1 MSDSKK
7 IHIVFLKKRIESF
20 GNEEILN
27 EKGKIIG
34 TIIISFLKLNKYF
47 KIQDLNTK
55 KIIAI
60 EKKNNI
66 MNTIYNL
73 KDKNDDLIATIRKNR
88 FSKYPSKIWYKSKTN
103 EFYAYGDFRRY
114 IYNIFNLN
122 DHIIAKV
129 NKIEKVENI
138 PKKIQKSPQSYYCLN
153 FNSSYLE
160 KILIIA
166 FVICINILNNPSLGI
181 SDLMSFERKI
191 ARMRPFGPGK
201 NLN

>member
-7 IHIVFLKKRIESF
+7 IHIVFLKKKFENF
-20 GNEEILN
+20 GSEEILN
-27 EKGKIIG
+27 EKGQIIG
-34 TIIISFLKLNKYF
+34 YIIISFLKLNKYF
-47 KIQDLNTK
+47 KIKDLTTK
-55 KIIAI
+55 EIIAI

-66 MNTIYNL
+66 LYTIYNL
-73 KDKNDDLIATIRKNR
+73 KDKNDELIANIRKNR
-88 FSKYPSKIWYKSKTN
+88 FSKSPSKIWYKSKTD

-114 IYNIFNLN
+114 NYDIFNLN
-122 DHIIAKV
+122 DNIIAKV
-129 NKIEKVENI
+129 NKIEKIENI
-138 PKKIQKSPQSYYCLN
+138 PKKIQKTPQTYYCLN

-160 KILIIA
+160 NILIIA
-166 FVICINILNNPSLGI
+166 FVICINFLNNPSLGI